1 MYFSPFKGQRLSKQY
16 FDILLLP
23 QRKHHHYKEP
33 IGILTDTIDD
43 FACLFWD
50 SNKLRKHAEFLNVK
64 EAYHSCEQG
73 DEYSNYITGR
83 EFLD

>member
-43 FACLFWD
+43 FACLF
-50 SNKLRKHAEFLNVK
+50 
-64 EAYHSCEQG
+64 
-73 DEYSNYITGR
+73 
-83 EFLD
+83 